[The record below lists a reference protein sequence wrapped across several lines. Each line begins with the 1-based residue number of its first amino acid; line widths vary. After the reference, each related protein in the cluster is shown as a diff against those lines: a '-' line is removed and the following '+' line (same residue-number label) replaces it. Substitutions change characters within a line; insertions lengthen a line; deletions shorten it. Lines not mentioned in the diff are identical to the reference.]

1 MRKKGM
7 ISAILPTY
15 NRSKFLLRAVGEI
28 FNQSYQNFELIV
40 VDDCSTDE
48 TADIL
53 SSLKN
58 IKYIRLPK
66 NSGSVSIPR
75 NIGICNAIGEF
86 IAPIDDDVISL
97 PNKFEILINSFS
109 NDDVLVYGNRIEYK
123 DRLLNSPTIYN
134 WNPLETWGVDNSQ
147 FIYRANVYDNA
158 PLIFPTKA
166 CDWHTAKNIAK
177 LGNIKHVDE
186 IVSIYIWH
194 EKNRSSNKEKIK
206 IHPNEFKDYYNN
218 NYNYKLDIESE
229 LN

>member
-15 NRSKFLLRAVGEI
+15 NRSKFLLRTIGEI
-28 FNQSYQNFELIV
+28 FNQSYDNFELIV
-40 VDDCSTDE
+40 IDDCSSDE
-48 TADIL
+48 TQDML
-53 SSLKN
+53 STIKN

-86 IAPIDDDVISL
+86 IAPIDDDVINL
-97 PNKFEILINSFS
+97 PNKFEVLINSFS
-109 NDDVLVYGNRIEYK
+109 EEDVLVYGNRIEYK
-123 DRLLNSPTIYN
+123 ERLQNSPVIYN
-134 WNPLETWGVDNSQ
+134 WNPKETWGVDNSQ
-147 FIYRANVYDNA
+147 FIYRSDVYDKV

-166 CDWHTAKNIAK
+166 CDWHTAKNIASI
-177 LGNIKHVDE
+177 GNIKHVDE

-194 EKNRSSNKEKIK
+194 EKNRSSNKERIK
-206 IHPNEFKDYYNN
+206 INPDEFMDFYKNN
-218 NYNYKLDIESE
+218 FDYKLDMKSE